1 MGIDWTSSN
10 ESSVFVRNIVIVL
23 AIILF
28 LLLFRFLIKNKKDI
42 DKVFLY
48 IMNILLTILCIVSV
62 IKIEPFYGI
71 SGIIGVLI
79 SCLLLYFFT
88 MLNRNLFKNDMK
100 SEFDNNNLFE
110 DSLFFERYKKRIGS
124 KNLEEVCCSLIFQ
137 SLILEIAFKNKYSL
151 KHMRETDAGF
161 LADRVTINKLFALEN
176 YNGKIIDFSMLNT
189 REEKNKKIL
198 SWIKEF
204 QELIKEPVF
213 LAPDREER
221 DYAVSDKFITFI
233 VNKITIFDDFTFR

>member
-62 IKIEPFYGI
+62 IEIEPFYGI

-79 SCLLLYFFT
+79 SCFLLYFFT

-137 SLILEIAFKNKYSL
+137 SL
-151 KHMRETDAGF
+151 
-161 LADRVTINKLFALEN
+161 
-176 YNGKIIDFSMLNT
+176 KIG
-189 REEKNKKIL
+189 RAH
-198 SWIKEF
+198 
-204 QELIKEPVF
+204 V
-213 LAPDREER
+213 
-221 DYAVSDKFITFI
+221 
-233 VNKITIFDDFTFR
+233 

>member
-1 MGIDWTSSN
+1 
-10 ESSVFVRNIVIVL
+10 
-23 AIILF
+23 
-28 LLLFRFLIKNKKDI
+28 
-42 DKVFLY
+42 
-48 IMNILLTILCIVSV
+48 
-62 IKIEPFYGI
+62 
-71 SGIIGVLI
+71 
-79 SCLLLYFFT
+79 
-88 MLNRNLFKNDMK
+88 MK

-137 SLILEIAFKNKYSL
+137 SLILEIASKNKYSL